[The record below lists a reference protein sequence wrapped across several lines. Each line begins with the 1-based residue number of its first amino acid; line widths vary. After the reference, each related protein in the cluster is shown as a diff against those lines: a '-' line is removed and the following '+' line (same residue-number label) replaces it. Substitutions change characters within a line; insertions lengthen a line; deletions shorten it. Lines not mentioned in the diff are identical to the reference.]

1 MKGGTFLIK
10 KTRPPKTDQPY
21 TYEYFSMDDNVT
33 VNERGILETE
43 IISLVFRSNNLTDIL
58 STIYSGNIPM
68 NTQHIEKFLHNFVL
82 GQKNLSNGKS
92 IVDLINELSKS
103 ERKEI
108 LKKYRLIIKLRRQH
122 LRNMKRPGTPYYNNH
137 ENKLD
142 QFIKFL
148 ESLEQGSK
156 SSNTTKSTRKI
167 SNSKVRANTTRAN
180 TTRANTTNRRDP
192 RAAEQDDN
200 SPTPSSDKVLQ
211 RLQNFLGA
219 PTNTTKANTSNSTTT
234 NSTRANTSN
243 STRANTTNRSNRK
256 SRKKSTKKT
265 NKKN

>member
-10 KTRPPKTDQPY
+10 KINPRQPGQPY
-21 TYEYFSMDDNVT
+21 TYEYVRKEVNSNV
-33 VNERGILETE
+33 NDRGILETE
-43 IISLVFRSNNLTDIL
+43 IISLVFGSNNLTDIL

-68 NTQHIEKFLHNFVL
+68 NTQHIEKFLHKFVL
-82 GQKNLSNGKS
+82 GQKKLSNGKS

-108 LKKYRLIIKLRRQH
+108 LKKYRLIVKLRRQH

-180 TTRANTTNRRDP
+180 TSNSTTANRSNRSNRRDP

-200 SPTPSSDKVLQ
+200 SPTPSSDKAFKDLQ
-211 RLQNFLGA
+211 SFLGVS
-219 PTNTTKANTSNSTTT
+219 TNTSRSRPR
-234 NSTRANTSN
+234 SSSRS
-243 STRANTTNRSNRK
+243 RSNRK
-256 SRKKSTKKT
+256 SSKKSTKKT
-265 NKKN
+265 NKKK